1 MNIARKKLRIFI
13 VEYNCFVHEYRDTG
27 YRNEETQMKGRY
39 IYKYLCACIYPYVW
53 TYIDSKGQ
61 HSFFKSSEKNENK
74 IVLQPDSSHACSDI
88 CGSACMS
95 IQTVWITHSTSNKL
109 FWCGLQNQYITIL
122 RTTLHDSF
130 AWPSWSSQSKQ
141 SSSLNTCIDKN
152 LFVSQSYFSYAVRFL
167 SQLTLLFFFFFI
179 LILNKKKEL
188 QDGKYTLLSIYEW
201 IHLTMFQTAVP
212 RRNLEE

>member
-1 MNIARKKLRIFI
+1 MHLSIRMNIHR
-13 VEYNCFVHEYRDTG
+13 
-27 YRNEETQMKGRY
+27 
-39 IYKYLCACIYPYVW
+39 
-53 TYIDSKGQ
+53 
-61 HSFFKSSEKNENK
+61 FKRPTLILQIKWKNENK

-167 SQLTLLFFFFFI
+167 SQLTLLFFFLI